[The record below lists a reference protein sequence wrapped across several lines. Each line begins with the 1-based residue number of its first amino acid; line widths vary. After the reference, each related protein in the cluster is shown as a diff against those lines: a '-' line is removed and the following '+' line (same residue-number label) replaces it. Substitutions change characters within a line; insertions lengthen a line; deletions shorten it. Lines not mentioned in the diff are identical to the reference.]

1 MGKKTPENAQPPEA
15 GPEAENEP
23 RTPSYSLANWL
34 ARAISSAAATLIAAY
49 LGGFFF
55 FTAMLDRVPPPDLPK
70 ADGIVALTGGPE
82 RIKGAYRLL
91 EEGKG
96 ERLLIS
102 GVHQEVDKREI
113 RAVIKGGAKQFDCCV
128 DLGMKAINTVGNA
141 AETAAWVHE
150 HGYRKII
157 VVTSVYHLP
166 RALVELHRSLP
177 GTQLIG
183 YPVFQDTLHLD
194 DWWVYPG
201 TTRLLI
207 GEYTKYLITLA
218 HFGPTATE

>member
-1 MGKKTPENAQPPEA
+1 MSKNRPPE
-15 GPEAENEP
+15 PEKASLCSFAHRLS
-23 RTPSYSLANWL
+23 RTIGSVA
-34 ARAISSAAATLIAAY
+34 AILVAAY

-55 FTAMLDRVPPPDLPK
+55 FTTSLDRVPPPDLAA
-70 ADGIVALTGGPE
+70 ADGIVALTGGPD
-82 RIKGAYRLL
+82 RIRSAYRLL
-91 EEGKG
+91 EQGKG
-96 ERLLIS
+96 QRLLIS
-102 GVHQEVDKREI
+102 GVHQEVDKRELQ
-113 RAVIKGGAKQFDCCV
+113 AVVKGGTKQFDCCV

-150 HGYRKII
+150 HGYRRII

-166 RALVELHRSLP
+166 RALVELRRSLP
-177 GTQLIG
+177 GTELVG

-194 DWWVYPG
+194 DWWSYPG

-218 HFGPTATE
+218 HFGPTASQ